1 MLGNPHRVE
10 NKEPREKLKQIGDRR
25 SPRVGIS
32 AESSSSF
39 TSETPENSTQGYT
52 SDPVA
57 KGSVSSQGSAQ
68 DTTPEIKEIREPHPQ
83 LSPWKVAKEK
93 DSTASDSRASRRS
106 VPEEGYT
113 GQHTGTTWMGKTG
126 TGEENR
132 I

>member
-39 TSETPENSTQGYT
+39 TSETPENSIQGYT
-52 SDPVA
+52 SDLVA

-68 DTTPEIKEIREPHPQ
+68 DTTPEIKETREPHPQ

-106 VPEEGYT
+106 VP
-113 GQHTGTTWMGKTG
+113 
-126 TGEENR
+126 
-132 I
+132 